1 MNAAYH
7 RAWRAAHPEYRA
19 REVERSR
26 QRRALHGRG
35 DRSAEYARQRERR
48 ALTRRLNAGDNGV
61 VEANHPL
68 LEVARTVALGH
79 VRPDRRSLLFRPT
92 FEDAVSEALVAIV
105 AGEDPVPAV
114 RRYLSVERA
123 WLSRTAPLL
132 DHVQLRPLHEHPGR
146 GRTVGPGD
154 APGGAR
160 PHPRSRP
167 VGHAEGHTCRPTA
180 ASVGSAPNAVAGA
193 SRSASAIAA

>member
-7 RAWRAAHPEYRA
+7 RAWRASHPEYRR

-48 ALTRRLNAGDNGV
+48 ALARRLQAGENGST
-61 VEANHPL
+61 ETTHAL
-68 LEVARTVALGH
+68 LEAAQSAALGH
-79 VRPDRRSLLFRPT
+79 VRPDRRSAFFRPT
-92 FEDAVSEALVAIV
+92 YEDAVSEAIVAIV

-114 RRYLSVERA
+114 RRYLSAERA

-132 DHVQLRPLHEHPGR
+132 DTLQLR
-146 GRTVGPGD
+146 
-154 APGGAR
+154 
-160 PHPRSRP
+160 
-167 VGHAEGHTCRPTA
+167 A
-180 ASVGSAPNAVAGA
+180 AA
-193 SRSASAIAA
+193 

>member
-48 ALTRRLNAGDNGV
+48 AIARRVLSGENGI
-61 VEANHPL
+61 VETSHPL
-68 LEVARTVALGH
+68 LEAAREVALDQ
-79 VRPDRRSLLFRPT
+79 VRPDRRSVLFRPM

-114 RRYLSVERA
+114 HRYLAAERA

-132 DHVQLRPLHEHPGR
+132 DHLQLR
-146 GRTVGPGD
+146 
-154 APGGAR
+154 
-160 PHPRSRP
+160 
-167 VGHAEGHTCRPTA
+167 A
-180 ASVGSAPNAVAGA
+180 AA
-193 SRSASAIAA
+193 